1 LDISIQSEYQRSESL
16 INLRAIKHQERFSIY
31 GLDYKKSKN
40 LQNRSKQQRRHSER
54 LSGNRKNPS
63 VTQNYCGERLH
74 YITYKYDKNKPKS
87 IFIYKPIPCSSSTT
101 TTTSKFTHTTASE
114 SSSFIDQN
122 KFVKPIRN
130 SKEKSNCFF

>member
-1 LDISIQSEYQRSESL
+1 MDISIQSEYQRSESL
-16 INLRAIKHQERFSIY
+16 INLRAIKHQGRLSIY

-40 LQNRSKQQRRHSER
+40 LQIRSKQQRRHSER
-54 LSGNRKNPS
+54 SSFNRKKPL
-63 VTQNYCGERLH
+63 VTQNYSGERLH

-87 IFIYKPIPCSSSTT
+87 ILIYQPIPCSSS

-114 SSSFIDQN
+114 SSSFIDPN
-122 KFVKPIRN
+122 KFVKSIRN